1 MFFSDCAPKKG
12 FIVAVTSKSTIKN
25 RGRKKVLIFSPV
37 VSLNASVVPLLP
49 ASSSCSLADLLFLM
63 YLEKYFQKTKK
74 LQNIFFGLLYYGF
87 IFNLLEFML
96 FLFWTEAENNSIP
109 QVNAQ
114 MVFTKGSGICGR
126 YLKMQPC
133 GTLMCVKGK
142 GVCWRL
148 AGEKRT

>member
-1 MFFSDCAPKKG
+1 M
-12 FIVAVTSKSTIKN
+12 AVTSKSTIKN
-25 RGRKKVLIFSPV
+25 SSRKKVLIFSPV
-37 VSLNASVVPLLP
+37 FSLNASVVPLLP
-49 ASSSCSLADLLFLM
+49 ASSLCSLADLLFLM
-63 YLEKYFQKTKK
+63 YLEKYFQKKNASK
-74 LQNIFFGLLYYGF
+74 YFFGLLYYGS

-114 MVFTKGSGICGR
+114 MAFAKGSGICSG

-142 GVCWRL
+142 GVC
-148 AGEKRT
+148 